1 MTAEKIELFLHIS
14 GAFMIVG
21 GTIALSLLYAAMRR
35 TKDAVQLELLLR
47 LAGRTSMITLPG
59 ALVAII
65 TGSMLAMTL
74 GLNFGAQWLS
84 TSYTLWFISVAL
96 SAAVMGPAL
105 SAARALAVSELAA
118 GKRESEAVADAIAAT
133 KIRLVVRYLEI
144 SLLLV
149 LYLMVFKPGA

>member
-74 GLNFGAQWLS
+74 GLNFGAQWL
-84 TSYTLWFISVAL
+84 
-96 SAAVMGPAL
+96 
-105 SAARALAVSELAA
+105 
-118 GKRESEAVADAIAAT
+118 
-133 KIRLVVRYLEI
+133 
-144 SLLLV
+144 
-149 LYLMVFKPGA
+149 

>member
-1 MTAEKIELFLHIS
+1 
-14 GAFMIVG
+14 
-21 GTIALSLLYAAMRR
+21 
-35 TKDAVQLELLLR
+35 
-47 LAGRTSMITLPG
+47 
-59 ALVAII
+59 
-65 TGSMLAMTL
+65 MLAMTL

-144 SLLLV
+144 SLLLF